1 MAMNNEALGPGP
13 ILVVDDNEAGRYAKR
28 RLIETAGLTVI
39 EAATGGEA
47 LDLIRRNRPSVV
59 LLDVKLPDIN
69 GMDICRQVRADSEIG
84 GTLILQISAHYTSA
98 EDRANSLERGADAYV
113 AEPVPK
119 EELLAW
125 VRALRRI
132 YEREQENR
140 QLVSGLRGI
149 TATLED
155 RIISQTERLW
165 QSEDRLLTLETECE
179 IAEGRARQKLA
190 TELHD
195 HLAQWLVV
203 ARMKLDQ
210 FHKTNPTQLKELS
223 EILDTCIRFTQTL
236 VFDLSKNDFKGASL
250 ETVFDWLVTQFAPLG
265 LAVTLQRTPDGVHLA
280 PEATLTVFQCVR
292 ELLFNALKHSG
303 SPTAAITITRHGGEV
318 HIAVLDYGKGYEPA
332 TTHLYQGGGFGLG
345 SVEKRMNAAGG
356 KFHLDSDLGKG
367 TRAVLVIPWREDGAS
382 QEGSGTS
389 GPYGRRERSSSA
401 ERS

>member
-1 MAMNNEALGPGP
+1 
-13 ILVVDDNEAGRYAKR
+13 VDDNDAGRYAKR
-28 RLIETAGLTVI
+28 RLIETAGLSVI

-47 LDLIRRNRPSVV
+47 LDLIRRTRPSVV
-59 LLDVKLPDIN
+59 LLDVRLPDIN
-69 GMDICRQVRADSEIG
+69 GLDICRQVRADSEIG

-98 EDRANSLERGADAYV
+98 EDRANGLEHGADAYV

-140 QLVSGLRGI
+140 QLVSGLRGM
-149 TATLED
+149 TAALED
-155 RIISQTERLW
+155 RMISQTERLW

-210 FHKTNPTQLKELS
+210 FHKSNPIQLKELS

-250 ETVFDWLVTQFAPLG
+250 ETVFGWLVTQFAPLG
-265 LAVTLQRTPDGVHLA
+265 LAVTLQRTEDEVYLG
-280 PEATLTVFQCVR
+280 PEETLTIFQCVR

-303 SPTAAITITRHGGEV
+303 SQTAAITIVRKGDVV
-318 HIAVLDYGKGYEPA
+318 HVAVQDYGKGYESA
-332 TTHLYQGGGFGLG
+332 TTHLQQGGGFGLG

-356 KFHLDSDLGKG
+356 NFHLTSTPGKG
-367 TRAVLVIPWREDGAS
+367 TTALLVIPWRAHGAAQEDPGP
-382 QEGSGTS
+382 S
-389 GPYGRRERSSSA
+389 GPYDRRKTKRSATA
-401 ERS
+401 ELS